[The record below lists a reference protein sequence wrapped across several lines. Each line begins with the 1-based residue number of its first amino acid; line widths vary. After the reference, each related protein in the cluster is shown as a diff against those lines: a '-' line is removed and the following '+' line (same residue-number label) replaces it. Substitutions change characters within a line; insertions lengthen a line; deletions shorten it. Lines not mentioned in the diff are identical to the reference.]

1 MASSYVEWQNEIS
14 RIIFFMRICIII
26 LLFFSASIFKVA
38 GCCESKI
45 IDFSKLVITHV
56 CGLQSF
62 GLHDYV
68 CIVCILTKS
77 TDNLNRT

>member
-1 MASSYVEWQNEIS
+1 MNYLFHVDLHNYFT
-14 RIIFFMRICIII
+14 FF
-26 LLFFSASIFKVA
+26 FWASIFKVT

-68 CIVCILTKS
+68 CIVYIFTKS